1 MHIMM
6 SLCFNSLILVDN
18 VTRVVESTSSSAVAV
33 AVAVPIVVF
42 VVITVIVV
50 LVIVWFYRQYKTQ
63 EIEFTIENITENFQS
78 CNPIFD
84 RVQTLKSSGPHEKE
98 FPSEK
103 IKFVRELGEGAFG
116 RVYQGMA
123 TNIIE
128 GEESTIV
135 AVKQLKTDT
144 TMDDNATVVE
154 FFKGKNIFCC
164 MYKRI
169 V

>member
-1 MHIMM
+1 M
-6 SLCFNSLILVDN
+6 
-18 VTRVVESTSSSAVAV
+18 TRVEESTSSSTVAV
-33 AVAVPIVVF
+33 AVTVPIVVF
-42 VVITVIVV
+42 VVITVIVI
-50 LVIVWFYRQYKTQ
+50 LVIVWFYRRYKTQ
-63 EIEFTIENITENFQS
+63 EIEFTIENITEQFQS

-84 RVQTLKSSGPHEKE
+84 RVQALKSSGPHEKE

-116 RVYQGMA
+116 RVYQGMT

-164 MYKRI
+164 TYKII